1 MSYQKKKSVLPIY
14 LIGVVWLL
22 WALFGSLTR
31 PTQYILAALTS
42 LAVYY
47 LGKILFPD
55 RAYQMPDPQPAPAQS
70 QPAEPSPQTQTGQT
84 QGDKTQDSQTQPAPS
99 GEVAA
104 LLQERDRALSELR
117 RLNDAIDDPKIS
129 SQILRLEHAAGQIL
143 SQVSQ
148 EPDKLPQIRTFLQYY
163 LPTTLK
169 LLNAYDRM
177 DEAGI
182 SGVNIDGTKGKIKE
196 ILERICLAFE
206 RQLDALYGAE
216 ALDISTDITVMEQML
231 AQEGLAG
238 PQFPPKT

>member
-1 MSYQKKKSVLPIY
+1 
-14 LIGVVWLL
+14 
-22 WALFGSLTR
+22 
-31 PTQYILAALTS
+31 
-42 LAVYY
+42 
-47 LGKILFPD
+47 
-55 RAYQMPDPQPAPAQS
+55 PQPAPAQS

-182 SGVNIDGTKGKIKE
+182 
-196 ILERICLAFE
+196 
-206 RQLDALYGAE
+206 
-216 ALDISTDITVMEQML
+216 
-231 AQEGLAG
+231 
-238 PQFPPKT
+238 